1 MALIDIL
8 RNGVQSIASKALDS
22 FKGNVTLTPWIGTDG
37 RGGNSYGTP
46 VTLRALIDPT
56 KRTRYTGSGVLVM
69 TYATL
74 TFLDPI
80 ADTSANSGETR
91 QQPIDPRDKIV
102 LPDGGTAPIVQTGG
116 FMDPLTSRPIDSETI
131 LGSVVR
137 GN

>member
-8 RNGVQSIASKALDS
+8 RNAVQTTASSALDS
-22 FKGNVTLTPWIGTDG
+22 FKGNVTFKAWIGTDG
-37 RGGNSYGTP
+37 KGGNSYASP

-80 ADTSANSGETR
+80 ADTSANTGETR
-91 QQPIDPRDKIV
+91 QQPIDPRDQIV

-116 FMDPLTSRPIDSETI
+116 FMDPLTSRPIVNETI

>member
-8 RNGVQSIASKALDS
+8 RNGVQAIASKALDS

-37 RGGNSYGTP
+37 RGANAYGSP

-69 TYATL
+69 TFATL

-80 ADTSANSGETR
+80 ADTAPNTGETR

-116 FMDPLTSRPIDSETI
+116 FMDPLTSRPIVNETI

-137 GN
+137 GQ